1 MAWLRTVV
9 KLLLSIL
16 LACALSSCQASDDA
30 MGLDVTGYNHTDKDI
45 GFFSVDGQGGSFVI
59 RHGQG
64 GFSCCVSIPS
74 KYTTGM
80 TVTVRWGGE
89 EIGKTQERVVAV
101 PPYRPEDGAIFAV
114 HFLRD
119 GEIKVFVTMYLLGY
133 PKYPLKA
140 DEAKL

>member
-1 MAWLRTVV
+1 M
-9 KLLLSIL
+9 IP
-16 LACALSSCQASDDA
+16 SCC
-30 MGLDVTGYNHTDKDI
+30 
-45 GFFSVDGQGGSFVI
+45 
-59 RHGQG
+59 
-64 GFSCCVSIPS
+64 CCVSIPS